1 MVAHAVR
8 EWINDGAVPDALA
21 LPEPWFAGEDGFN
34 APRPAARRVCEARNP
49 DDNHGLRHLLWRRY
63 FELDRI
69 DDALALT
76 ARYPDDYATTR
87 HGRALALFV
96 QMKPG
101 LATGAM
107 REAVVASPKFLAW
120 LRKPNPKAPRSGR
133 YGIEI
138 GGNEEAWLYREEW
151 LGLWQRFGALD
162 WARQLTHL

>member
-34 APRPAARRVCEARNP
+34 APRPAARRVCEAR
-49 DDNHGLRHLLWRRY
+49 
-63 FELDRI
+63 
-69 DDALALT
+69 
-76 ARYPDDYATTR
+76 YPDDYATTR

-107 REAVVASPKFLAW
+107 RDAVVASHKFLAW